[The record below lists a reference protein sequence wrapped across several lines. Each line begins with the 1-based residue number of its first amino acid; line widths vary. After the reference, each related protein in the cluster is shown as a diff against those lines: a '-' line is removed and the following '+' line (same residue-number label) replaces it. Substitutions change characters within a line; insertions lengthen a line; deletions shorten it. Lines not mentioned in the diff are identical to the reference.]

1 MIVDP
6 VPYVESVANITE
18 SEGGSDRESE
28 KSFRERIFLAPS
40 SYSVAGPADA
50 YEYWI
55 KQYNSAAIE
64 DIKIHEAT
72 ESAVDIR
79 LLLLGGTL
87 PSTAFCS
94 GCVKYLRENPI
105 IPLTDKISVSAP
117 DVVEY
122 RLKAI
127 YYIAKADIGNADI
140 ICESIEKA
148 KDAYLSWQKT
158 KIGRDINPDAL
169 TEFVRAAGG
178 KRIVIESPIFTIIP
192 ETSVAEEQS
201 VEFVYGGLEDD

>member
-1 MIVDP
+1 ML
-6 VPYVESVANITE
+6 
-18 SEGGSDRESE
+18 
-28 KSFRERIFLAPS
+28 FRS
-40 SYSVAGPADA
+40 
-50 YEYWI
+50 
-55 KQYNSAAIE
+55 
-64 DIKIHEAT
+64 
-72 ESAVDIR
+72 
-79 LLLLGGTL
+79 
-87 PSTAFCS
+87 
-94 GCVKYLRENPI
+94 
-105 IPLTDKISVSAP
+105 
-117 DVVEY
+117 
-122 RLKAI
+122 I